1 MKAFSFLAILKNFG
15 KQLSS
20 LASQMPWCN
29 LRFNLGSMSVL
40 SRVSRPF
47 SRTSLSAS
55 SGTSFGTSRRASH
68 FAAMIFAVL
77 TLSVANIGMAWGD
90 TTYYLQGISG
100 SSGTST
106 LTNDFYT
113 TASYNQTVS
122 VTYDGI
128 SYTKAVKFGG
138 NITAITSNNYP
149 DRMIRYDC
157 KTTRT
162 DFVIVAYANSSSK
175 NLCYGNI
182 MEGAKGSDNTIN
194 AYKTKTL
201 NNGSLTTQEYSII
214 SSTPAS
220 LFVSVDASSNAFV
233 VQIIAIEKGDPL
245 PTPGSVGYKVNFK
258 KTRVVARSG
267 SATSLDNNLEIHSN
281 ENITAGTTAKIK
293 MQTKGTN
300 YIKFTT
306 TAACTAKITINGI
319 GAGFYVADDKN
330 ATVNASELQNDGNK
344 TYELEVGSGTHY
356 IVPNGSNMYVE
367 HIELA
372 APSCAAADLTA
383 ANITS
388 NGNQEAGTGI
398 TFSTV
403 GTPADGDTWYWQTS
417 ATGTDD
423 THNATSPYTTATTA
437 GSYTVYLRAYNSAS
451 DCWGTA
457 ASMTNTITS
466 NTIISCPFYVYNGE
480 NVDKGNK
487 TASGWTINS
496 STTMT
501 KTNGSSN
508 GYSYWYQAT
517 ASNSYVQ
524 FDGSIALESGDQIKI
539 QWTHTNG
546 SNKTLALTING
557 SSASLTSG
565 NQANSSNLVE
575 AVYGVTSATNV
586 TSIKL
591 NSSGS
596 SGCII
601 YQVSIVK
608 AACTTPSET
617 YDIHIGKN
625 NDNYTDE
632 SLTNTSGTTWS
643 KTITLDAGSYYEF
656 KVKKTPSAGDAV
668 WYGNNGRITATT
680 SPAWDFNT
688 SDGNCKLYTTVAGS
702 YTFSWD
708 ASNNKLTV
716 TYPAGSHPTKRI
728 YMACG
733 DTWCDASPKF
743 FVHSWLDSN
752 TADTELT
759 VDACDGDV
767 YTADI
772 PWFHDYVIFTRQA
785 PASTG
790 IVWEGSNFWNRS
802 NGDFYLNNYNK
813 LTFTDWTDGKGNFS
827 GGTYSPATYSITF
840 IGNGNTGG
848 SMSNLTGIACGAN
861 QAITANAYTR
871 TGYSFAGWKAN
882 VNVTIGGSTV
892 TAGTVIANSATIQNI
907 SQDITLTA
915 QWTAK
920 EYDINYK
927 DQGNADFSGTHGAN
941 HPTKHTYGTATALVE
956 PTKANYE
963 FEGWYTTSECTGSA
977 VTSLGAT
984 AYTANITLYAKWT
997 QVIVSVES
1005 VEVSPSSKTIEID
1018 ATQELTAKISPDN
1031 ATNKNVTWSSSN
1043 ESVATVDENGLV
1055 TAVAAGTAT
1064 ITATTKD
1071 GNKTDQCEITVE
1083 KIQPEKYDF
1092 SIDKTELCGDEKATL
1107 TLDDSQLG
1115 VTYELREDSDTPI
1128 ADTEKQGTGSA
1139 LTWNV
1144 GAGTYVVY
1152 AKETDKY
1159 SERQMDGSKITISN
1173 GTATSI
1179 TTQPTNQE
1187 VTVGEK
1193 ATLTVVAAGTSL
1205 SYQWKESAT
1214 EDGEYSNVSTGSGKT
1229 SDSYSVTPAAAG
1241 TKWYKCVVTG
1251 TCGEVTTEARKIVA
1265 NAAAAFTVTYDA
1277 QGGTCKASDTGSSI
1291 TLPTPTKDDHTF
1303 QGWYTS
1309 GGELVSSPYSPTA
1322 DITLHALWREDECSG
1337 GGGGSTT
1344 LFNVDFTD
1352 ETTETIS
1359 TSNSG
1364 ATFVAKTYDG
1374 YNMSFGVKS
1383 SKDIDITNGTGL
1395 DFKSNNCETYQCLA
1409 IPLNLTKDN
1418 EVTAV
1423 ITLKS
1428 KGTVKYKWVTGSLP
1442 PTPSFSSPSTYSLSN
1457 ATNTLTYTPATAGEY
1472 VLYLGR
1478 SGSGDGSQ
1486 YIESIVITQAGGGSG
1501 TCYYVT
1507 YNGNGA
1513 DGGFTTDEAS
1523 HASGSNVTV
1532 KTNGNG
1538 FTKTGYRFTGWNTAA
1553 DGTGTSYAAG
1563 GTITGISGN
1572 MTLYAQ
1578 WEEDKAEPTE
1588 PTVTWFDVPATVYP
1602 GQQFV
1607 FTVETN
1613 TDATLNVSNLTATNA
1628 TLVNIS
1634 EEGGVFTAT
1643 AQIAAD
1649 AAAAPT
1655 FTLSTADGATYS
1667 AKVDTKSG
1675 ITLGSCESSSGT
1687 ATLFA
1692 FTCTSTTTAINTYSA
1707 TGGTATLSGSAMSD
1721 KITID
1726 KIDYYKFNSS
1736 SLWTMALSNDST
1748 FAVGDVIT
1756 FTMACNTGSDK
1767 TGRGVILN
1775 DGTTKKI
1782 TLTRD
1787 YAKNT
1792 AQESSYEVVADDG
1805 IAGQSSFTIKRA
1817 DSDIKFGSVTVT
1829 RAGQSLDNKQ
1839 ETTIEWPETV
1849 DGVRVVEYEE
1859 GLKVPSLAII
1869 SSIGEATYSSNNE
1882 DVGSFRNGNVELT
1895 GTGNVTITV
1904 SVAAA
1909 GCMEAAESSYVLTV
1923 TNKRY
1928 TVEKGTITG
1937 AGCDMSISET
1947 SVSSGDV
1954 VTLTPVP
1961 ATGYSLTSWDVY
1973 KKGDSNTK
1981 VTVTNNRFT
1990 MPEYNVVVNATFSTK
2005 SSVATLDALSVTNAD
2020 TEDPVELSPTF
2031 ASGTTEYTA
2040 TLSCGTT
2047 SAPRI
2052 SATKTDSKATTRL
2065 TNVSDLKGDAA
2076 ACTATIVVTA
2086 EDGVTT
2092 QTYTIVFTVSAVGC
2106 VRLAPSITSI
2116 SEDED
2121 ICSGGSAD
2129 LSVTAESRNNDG
2141 GTLSYQWQK
2150 YNGDSWDNITGATE
2164 ADYTT
2169 EAITVNSKFRCVVS
2183 DTKDE
2188 DVKSTTSDEITIGV
2202 TSIATPTYTQGANV
2216 VTLSCATEG
2225 ATIWY
2230 STDGNDPA
2238 ADADNSRQGTS
2249 VSITRSGVTVKAI
2262 AYLEGCHSAVMTLTN
2277 ADYSSGAVDGSII
2290 WSMNNAG
2297 NNEAPKF
2304 NVTCVPNTI
2313 LSAATAFT
2321 LQNDAD
2327 YGMSKKDDMS
2337 VKISGITS
2345 YSADGKHVSL
2355 DVTVADGYTFTPCS
2369 LSVTYQPV
2377 SNAAKYKAVIGDNTS
2392 SESSSVSGGT
2402 TGTQV
2407 VNFTSGKPISAGT
2420 TPLHLYVYGSS
2431 LATWRLAGDIILYG
2445 RVQTTGT
2452 TYYSVTYNRNG
2463 ATSGTVPQDD
2473 NLYTSGQTVE
2483 LAANTGGLA
2492 KDGYIF
2498 SGWSTSADG
2507 TALTENPT
2515 ITGDMTLYAVW
2526 TKDESAQTEACA
2538 NVTTSGTQSSI
2549 AVGDYSLYFSSSNTG
2564 YSESSISS
2572 SAKNKC
2578 DGDYRYYMPGVVVA
2592 LTNSNATTIKLKG
2605 QQDYDL
2611 TVSRVMVA
2619 DALDGAWSEIS
2630 FTPVAY
2636 KSKDCGEVGISG
2648 VQIAQ
2653 GKYVFL
2659 GFSGGPK
2666 NEFRISGLCITPFT
2680 DPCPSISIAKNPV
2693 SDTWAK
2699 DATVQI
2705 SVGATTDAGVLSYQ
2719 WQVSSDNTNFS
2730 DIDAAT
2736 GTAYDVP
2743 TGTVG
2748 TKYYRCVVS
2757 NGSCSKNSESAKIV
2771 IVEPTVTALYDY
2783 WYIKQGRQTPN
2794 IALFE
2799 VTKGTPASNV
2809 TIPAAEIGKYGF
2821 VYNTSDYKIYLQGSA
2836 PSAIYSDEDVEVT
2849 ASIKSN
2855 SNADNITLHLLRAT
2869 PHPQLAFV
2877 VTGTKGAGFEN
2888 YDTIQT
2894 TCDLYTQLALDY
2906 IIQPTNVY
2914 HTTDEKAIRAYYS
2927 QFDIILNTDFPDTQ
2941 KGPNSDKGQWNVG
2954 YVNALGAMVDIVPI
2968 LTMEAFVSRLPNWKI
2983 KHDPK
2988 SPSTKQYSMLL
2999 NCRAHEIFGGI
3010 PDSHMGE
3017 EMINGE
3023 EHKVVTIVDENN
3035 YTEGDALQGF
3045 SADELSDMDIVG
3057 QIHDGSGQ
3065 LMACVERQF
3074 ETTARM
3080 MVLGIN
3086 SAAMVKLTEDGIK
3099 VVKNALIYLQ
3109 HKNAKDVSDC
3119 SLRFDNKAGD
3129 HQWSTEG
3136 NWAPGYSTLPTS
3148 ENKVIILA
3156 DCELNT
3162 LAHVDMAKI
3171 NEDVKLTI
3179 KPTGALIVDGTITR
3193 FGGEDWLAQEGEITP
3208 DNLAIEADENNI
3220 GALIL
3225 SNPEGKI
3232 GAEVQMYSKSYWE
3245 TVGGK
3250 KKKYWSYV
3258 GVPIANVDIP
3268 NYFNQGFTYLYTETA
3283 GWEKKWDGSVLQPF
3297 EGIGLSMQKGHKET
3311 FYGNLASTLSRKI
3324 ALTHGSTGENLI
3336 GNSWTAP
3343 IQIANFDEADF
3354 GGATAAVYVYNT
3366 GRDEQASGEI
3376 GKPSYGESNST
3387 QPGQWISVPVNTA
3400 KENAY
3405 TGLKVIPAMNAFQ
3418 VNTTAAATLTLD
3430 YDKLVRKNA
3439 ASNGDI
3445 NDPMRAPRRAA
3456 LKRIDALMRIRVSG
3470 EKTHTDIWLQQDERF
3485 SEGFDNG
3492 WEAVYAECDN
3502 RSAQLYAVSMLGQM
3516 SFIAKPYLEG
3526 TPIGFAPSRDGNIYT
3541 FSFQYD
3547 GEEVYYLNDLKEQK
3561 STLIEAGETYTFTYE
3576 EGEMSPRFLI
3586 SVTPFESPAITT
3598 GIENPEKQTSNAQKI
3613 IYNDKLY
3620 IIRGG
3625 RLYDATGKVVR

>member
-1 MKAFSFLAILKNFG
+1 MKAFSFQTILKNFG
-15 KQLSS
+15 KQLFS

-29 LRFNLGSMSVL
+29 LRFNLGSISVL

-47 SRTSLSAS
+47 SRTSFGTSSLRLTCPLQLRRIALILCVLVLSVGQAWGAINNTTVTKAGSSQKYIDVKTTAAS
-55 SGTSFGTSRRASH
+55 NGDEVTVAKQYIAYTINDLISSAIKDVWYTQSSSGSGSSNTDAVSITGYRAACNKYIGISSSKKYTHYVTNCVSFSALYDPRGSGRYCTITATNVDDAEDVLTITNSGTVSSGNKYNVELTGLAESKYYRVVVNTNNSSESRIYQIRLGAPDGGVTKPSFSPATGSSLVKSTGTVTLTSSGNTVYYKWSQTDNQYASGAGATLADAADGSGTSPVNATAPSTAGTWYLYAVAKNGGDYSNVVKATYTITNPTHKLTWNLDGGTATGGTAAGAVAEGATLTAPTVTKVGYDFAGWSPSVPATMPAADATYTATWTKVYASGTYNFYNNATLGTAPNQKTITTSYADYDAFRIDNIFFSAVNMAYESGSTATGSDYAGWKIKKNNATIKFFVENDSKVTISVGRDNTLNVSYTNTAGATQTPTITSGNSSTYSVKGGTMVTLTMSTSSTITIKQIVITDIASCTAPESVTIDGAWDKFGGETISLTATATGGSGNYTYQWQKKIGDNWNNIEDNATATTNNLIYENCDGSH
-68 FAAMIFAVL
+68 SGTYRCVVSTGADCSTVSDGLQVKVYTLECYNNGTNIYHFTRNGNTQSGTL
-77 TLSVANIGMAWGD
+77 TLTLAAK
-90 TTYYLQGISG
+90 TTYEFKVHVDNDYYGNNGIVYENATNWVCATTQASNLKVFSG
-100 SSGTST
+100 YGGAFTFTIDYSTSGNSNV
-106 LTNDFYT
+106 LGEPE
-113 TASYNQTVS
+113 VS
-122 VTYDGI
+122 VTYPENKTIYVIPSG
-128 SYTKAVKFGG
+128 YT
-138 NITAITSNNYP
+138 
-149 DRMIRYDC
+149 
-157 KTTRT
+157 
-162 DFVIVAYANSSSK
+162 
-175 NLCYGNI
+175 
-182 MEGAKGSDNTIN
+182 SDNAKLAIYYWNDGVSGWSSFLTKDACSGN
-194 AYKTKTL
+194 AYYAEIPSWTGKISIVRL
-201 NNGSLTTQEYSII
+201 NS
-214 SSTPAS
+214 
-220 LFVSVDASSNAFV
+220 D
-233 VQIIAIEKGDPL
+233 
-245 PTPGSVGYKVNFK
+245 
-258 KTRVVARSG
+258 
-267 SATSLDNNLEIHSN
+267 
-281 ENITAGTTAKIK
+281 
-293 MQTKGTN
+293 
-300 YIKFTT
+300 
-306 TAACTAKITINGI
+306 
-319 GAGFYVADDKN
+319 
-330 ATVNASELQNDGNK
+330 ATVGDWEKKWNK
-344 TYELEVGSGTHY
+344 TEDIIIDPTK
-356 IVPNGSNMYVE
+356 
-367 HIELA
+367 
-372 APSCAAADLTA
+372 D
-383 ANITS
+383 
-388 NGNQEAGTGI
+388 Q
-398 TFSTV
+398 
-403 GTPADGDTWYWQTS
+403 
-417 ATGTDD
+417 
-423 THNATSPYTTATTA
+423 
-437 GSYTVYLRAYNSAS
+437 YTVN
-451 DCWGTA
+451 
-457 ASMTNTITS
+457 
-466 NTIISCPFYVYNGE
+466 
-480 NVDKGNK
+480 
-487 TASGWTINS
+487 
-496 STTMT
+496 
-501 KTNGSSN
+501 
-508 GYSYWYQAT
+508 
-517 ASNSYVQ
+517 
-524 FDGSIALESGDQIKI
+524 
-539 QWTHTNG
+539 
-546 SNKTLALTING
+546 
-557 SSASLTSG
+557 
-565 NQANSSNLVE
+565 
-575 AVYGVTSATNV
+575 
-586 TSIKL
+586 
-591 NSSGS
+591 
-596 SGCII
+596 
-601 YQVSIVK
+601 
-608 AACTTPSET
+608 
-617 YDIHIGKN
+617 
-625 NDNYTDE
+625 
-632 SLTNTSGTTWS
+632 
-643 KTITLDAGSYYEF
+643 
-656 KVKKTPSAGDAV
+656 
-668 WYGNNGRITATT
+668 
-680 SPAWDFNT
+680 
-688 SDGNCKLYTTVAGS
+688 
-702 YTFSWD
+702 
-708 ASNNKLTV
+708 
-716 TYPAGSHPTKRI
+716 
-728 YMACG
+728 
-733 DTWCDASPKF
+733 TWCG
-743 FVHSWLDSN
+743 N
-752 TADTELT
+752 GCNET
-759 VDACDGDV
+759 VN
-767 YTADI
+767 
-772 PWFHDYVIFTRQA
+772 
-785 PASTG
+785 
-790 IVWEGSNFWNRS
+790 E
-802 NGDFYLNNYNK
+802 
-813 LTFTDWTDGKGNFS
+813 
-827 GGTYSPATYSITF
+827 GTYTPATYSITF
-840 IGNGNTGG
+840 NGNGNTGG

-907 SQDITLTA
+907 SQNITLTA
-915 QWTAK
+915 QWSPIKVSSITVSPASK
-920 EYDINYK
+920 ILNV
-927 DQGNADFSGTHGAN
+927 GGTQQLSVEVL
-941 HPTKHTYGTATALVE
+941 PATALD
-956 PTKANYE
+956 
-963 FEGWYTTSECTGSA
+963 
-977 VTSLGAT
+977 
-984 AYTANITLYAKWT
+984 
-997 QVIVSVES
+997 
-1005 VEVSPSSKTIEID
+1005 KT
-1018 ATQELTAKISPDN
+1018 
-1031 ATNKNVTWSSSN
+1031 VTWSTSN
-1043 ESVATVDENGLV
+1043 GSIATVSNTGLV
-1055 TAVAAGTAT
+1055 TAVAPGSCTITATANDGSGVTGTCAITVNKKTPTKQTLTLSPTSVCAGGTAT
-1064 ITATTKD
+1064 ITMPA
-1071 GNKTDQCEITVE
+1071 EV
-1083 KIQPEKYDF
+1083 
-1092 SIDKTELCGDEKATL
+1092 
-1107 TLDDSQLG
+1107 G
-1115 VTYELREDSDTPI
+1115 VTYQLYHDNSTPI
-1128 ADTEKQGTGSA
+1128 DGTQKTASTTTVTWEVGLHGNNQYKAKAIENAEWQGKDMNNTVELSQ
-1139 LTWNV
+1139 
-1144 GAGTYVVY
+1144 
-1152 AKETDKY
+1152 K
-1159 SERQMDGSKITISN
+1159 
-1173 GTATSI
+1173 TATSI
-1179 TTQPTNQE
+1179 SSQPSD
-1187 VTVGEK
+1187 VLDATVGV
-1193 ATLTVVAAGTSL
+1193 ATSLSVTAAGENL
-1205 SYQWKESAT
+1205 SYQWKQCAT
-1214 EDGEYSNVSTGSGKT
+1214 EDGEYANVASGGT
-1229 SDSYSVTPAAAG
+1229 SATYNVTPAAAG
-1241 TKWYKCVVTG
+1241 TIYYKVVVTG
-1251 TCGEVTTEARKIVA
+1251 DCGTVTSDAARIVA
-1265 NAAAAFTVTYDA
+1265 AVAGPTYTVTFNTN
-1277 QGGTCKASDTGSSI
+1277 GGSAVSPISQASTGASI
-1291 TLPTPTKDDHTF
+1291 TMPSAPTYADHTF
-1303 QGWYTS
+1303 QGWVIGGTTKAAGASYT
-1309 GGELVSSPYSPTA
+1309 PTA
-1322 DITLHALWREDECSG
+1322 NVTAYALWRADCAG
-1337 GGGGSTT
+1337 GGGGGESNIYSSDFIASPASPVTSVTSATGTLYTSATAWSSPYTNYFATDGSAGYYQFNFSTPLSLSDYTSPKITVYWGAGANRPLNMSINGGSTT
-1344 LFNVDFTD
+1344 QIDAVTSQSDRSKVRSIEVALSVSSISSIKFISSDGGQVYLFRIEITG
-1352 ETTETIS
+1352 
-1359 TSNSG
+1359 TS
-1364 ATFVAKTYDG
+1364 
-1374 YNMSFGVKS
+1374 
-1383 SKDIDITNGTGL
+1383 
-1395 DFKSNNCETYQCLA
+1395 
-1409 IPLNLTKDN
+1409 
-1418 EVTAV
+1418 
-1423 ITLKS
+1423 
-1428 KGTVKYKWVTGSLP
+1428 
-1442 PTPSFSSPSTYSLSN
+1442 
-1457 ATNTLTYTPATAGEY
+1457 
-1472 VLYLGR
+1472 
-1478 SGSGDGSQ
+1478 
-1486 YIESIVITQAGGGSG
+1486 AGGGGS

-1507 YNGNGA
+1507 YDGNGA
-1513 DGGFTTDEAS
+1513 ETGCISDEAG
-1523 HASGSNVTV
+1523 HTSGSNVSVLGNTGGNAYV
-1532 KTNGNG
+1532 KS
-1538 FTKTGYRFTGWNTAA
+1538 GYTFTGWNTL
-1553 DGTGTSYAAG
+1553 DNGSGTPYAAN

-1602 GQQFV
+1602 GQQFT
-1607 FTVETN
+1607 FMVETN

-1628 TLVNIS
+1628 TLVNQS
-1634 EEGGVFTAT
+1634 VEGGVFTAT

-1655 FTLSTADGATYS
+1655 FTLSTAEGTSYA
-1667 AKVDTKSG
+1667 AKEDTKSG

-1707 TGGTATLSGSAMSD
+1707 TGGTAMLSNNAMPTEGSNE
-1721 KITID
+1721 ITISGQT
-1726 KIDYYKFNSS
+1726 YYKFSSS
-1736 SLWTMALSNDST
+1736 SLWTMALSSGT

-1756 FTMACNTGSDK
+1756 FTMACSDDK
-1767 TGRGVILN
+1767 SGKGVILN
-1775 DGTTKKI
+1775 DGTTNEI
-1782 TLTRD
+1782 TLKRD

-1792 AQESSYEVVADDG
+1792 AQESSYTVTVGDG
-1805 IAGQSSFTIKRA
+1805 IAGQSSFTIKRN
-1817 DSDIKFGSVTVT
+1817 DSDIKFGTVTVT

-1869 SSIGEATYSSNNE
+1869 SSIGEATYTSNNE

-1928 TVEKGTITG
+1928 TVEKGTIT
-1937 AGCDMSISET
+1937 AGCDVTLSAT
-1947 SVSSGDV
+1947 SVSSGEV

-1961 ATGYSLTSWDVY
+1961 ADGYSLTSWDVY

-1990 MPEYNVVVNATFSTK
+1990 MPDYDVVVNATFTAKST
-2005 SSVATLDALSVTNAD
+2005 VATLDALSVTNAD

-2031 ASGTTEYTA
+2031 ASGTTAYTA

-2065 TNVSDLKGDAA
+2065 TNVSDLSGDEAA
-2076 ACTATIVVTA
+2076 RTATIVVTA

-2150 YNGDSWDNITGATE
+2150 YNGASWDDIAGATE

-2290 WSMNNAG
+2290 WSMKNAG

-2327 YGMSKKDDMS
+2327 YGMSKKDYMS

-2431 LATWRLAGDIILYG
+2431 LATWHLAGDIILYG

-2483 LAANTGGLA
+2483 LAANTGNLA
-2492 KDGYIF
+2492 KTGSIF

-2526 TKDESAQTEACA
+2526 TKDESLVTEVCA
-2538 NVTTSGTQSSI
+2538 NVTTDGTYSSI
-2549 AVGDYSLYFSSSNTG
+2549 AVGDYSLYFSSSNEE
-2564 YSESSISS
+2564 YNKKSVKSST
-2572 SAKNKC
+2572 ANKC
-2578 DGDYRYYMPGVVVA
+2578 DGTCRYYMPGVVVA
-2592 LTNSNATTIKLKG
+2592 LTGSNATTIKLKG

-2611 TVSRVMVA
+2611 TVSKVMVA
-2619 DALDGAWSEIS
+2619 DALDGAWREIS

-2659 GFSGGPK
+2659 GFTGGAK
-2666 NEFRISGLCITPFT
+2666 NEFRISGLCITPFV
-2680 DPCPSISIAKNPV
+2680 DACPAITIVNTPIG
-2693 SDTWAK
+2693 DTWAK
-2699 DATVQI
+2699 DAAGVQI
-2705 SVGATTDAGVLSYQ
+2705 SVGATTTSGTLSYQ
-2719 WQVSSDNTNFS
+2719 WQESTDNTNFS

-2736 GTAYDVP
+2736 GTTYDVP

-2771 IVEPTVTALYDY
+2771 IVEPTVTALYEY
-2783 WYIKQGRQTPN
+2783 WYIKQGRMTPD

-2821 VYNTSDYKIYLQGSA
+2821 VYNASDYKIYLQGSA
-2836 PSAIYSDEDVEVT
+2836 PSAIYADENVEVT

-2941 KGPNSDKGQWNVG
+2941 KGPNSDKDQWNVG

-3017 EMINGE
+3017 EIINGE
-3023 EHKVVTIVDENN
+3023 EHKVVTIVDENG
-3035 YTEGDALQGF
+3035 YTGGDALQGF
-3045 SADELSDMDIVG
+3045 SADDLADMDVVG
-3057 QIHDGSGQ
+3057 QIHNGTGQ
-3065 LMACVERQF
+3065 LMACVERQY

-3119 SLRFDNKAGD
+3119 SLRFDNKEGD
-3129 HQWSTEG
+3129 NQWSTEG

-3156 DCELNT
+3156 DCELDT

-3208 DNLAIEADENNI
+3208 DNLAIEADASNT

-3245 TVGGK
+3245 TVDGK

-3297 EGIGLSMQKGHKET
+3297 EGIGLSMQSGHKET

-3366 GRDEQASGEI
+3366 GRDEQVPGYEGTA
-3376 GKPSYGESNST
+3376 SYGGNNSET
-3387 QPGQWISVPVNTA
+3387 AGQWVSVPVETA
-3400 KENAY
+3400 KEGGY